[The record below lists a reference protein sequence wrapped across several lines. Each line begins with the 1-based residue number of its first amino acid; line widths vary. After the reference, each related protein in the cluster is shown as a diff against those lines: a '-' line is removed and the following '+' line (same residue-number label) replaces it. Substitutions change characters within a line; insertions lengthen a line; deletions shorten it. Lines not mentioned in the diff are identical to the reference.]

1 MFLKNDLHLQSKK
14 PDLKKKISTQEFGV
28 VVNGS
33 FLLKM
38 VLKVLMGFVLIFC
51 VE

>member
-1 MFLKNDLHLQSKK
+1 MTYIYIVKSLI
-14 PDLKKKISTQEFGV
+14 KKKELTQEFGV